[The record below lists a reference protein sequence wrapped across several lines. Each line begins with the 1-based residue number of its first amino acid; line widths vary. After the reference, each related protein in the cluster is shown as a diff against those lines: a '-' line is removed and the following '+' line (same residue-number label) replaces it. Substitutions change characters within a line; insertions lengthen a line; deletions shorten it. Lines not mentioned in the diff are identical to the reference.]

1 MPSGPGWAVELPLP
15 RTVIVQ
21 EPCGFGC
28 VCEFFFAGLGFQSHV
43 RDLILIPEP
52 SEIRSRKAQFSLN
65 ASEP

>member
-1 MPSGPGWAVELPLP
+1 MGRRAPTAPHRNCSG
-15 RTVIVQ
+15 TVWVWL
-21 EPCGFGC
+21 
-28 VCEFFFAGLGFQSHV
+28 CEFFFAGLGFQSHV